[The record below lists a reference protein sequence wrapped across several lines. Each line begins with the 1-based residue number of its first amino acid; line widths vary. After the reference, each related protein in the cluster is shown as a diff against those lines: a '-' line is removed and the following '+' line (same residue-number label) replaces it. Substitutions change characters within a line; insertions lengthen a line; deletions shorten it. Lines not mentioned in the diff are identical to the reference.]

1 MEDWNSGSAQAS
13 SHAACS
19 SSRATTRVSGTY
31 RPPKGPNRPGDVEVV
46 VKVWSVRRFLFWV
59 DCACESRPGEMGRK
73 GRRRCRRSQGWPG
86 GTRWPQSRRMPPRT
100 PAHPRT
106 RHAHTHGST
115 RSSRHVTWSLSFP
128 SLPCS
133 QPRPLLVRLRLDKFQ
148 SLCQRVTLLSSRQ
161 IPKPKSPM
169 RDWPGSG
176 LEGRGR
182 DFDRAPARAG
192 GTVLRDWVASARFA

>member
-1 MEDWNSGSAQAS
+1 MPSALCASCGAGGQA
-13 SHAACS
+13 AA
-19 SSRATTRVSGTY
+19 A
-31 RPPKGPNRPGDVEVV
+31 KGHRGF
-46 VKVWSVRRFLFWV
+46 R
-59 DCACESRPGEMGRK
+59 
-73 GRRRCRRSQGWPG
+73 GRRDGVLGARSRGQRQPNKRQPVLSGRARPAARG
-86 GTRWPQSRRMPPRT
+86 STRT

-133 QPRPLLVRLRLDKFQ
+133 QPRPLWVRLRLDKCQ